1 MGWGRPRH
9 SNKLQLSLS
18 LSSQNKKKY
27 NKSKKKRKETKTW
40 EAGLRS
46 MADRLGS
53 SISSSSAKSLQRMT
67 ATFLPFGFCLWSVFL
82 FFFLT
87 CHSIGPRQAEGDAH
101 ISLYY
106 NRTGRGQ
113 RRWPALSI
121 YGSTTRRRRRRVGG
135 RKRLGANT
143 ERQDGSCIIHPHCW
157 ASWRLGRGRHAHTAN
172 PKTHNLLLHYPP
184 VRVPQFARHKLGQ
197 WIATEGG
204 SHPPV
209 CPRRNCND
217 KWRKKKESTKS
228 QKGRISRLPCR

>member
-1 MGWGRPRH
+1 
-9 SNKLQLSLS
+9 
-18 LSSQNKKKY
+18 
-27 NKSKKKRKETKTW
+27 
-40 EAGLRS
+40 

-172 PKTHNLLLHYPP
+172 PKTHNLLLHYTLPSESLNSP
-184 VRVPQFARHKLGQ
+184 DMGTSWVNGLRRR
-197 WIATEGG
+197 G

>member
-1 MGWGRPRH
+1 MV
-9 SNKLQLSLS
+9 S
-18 LSSQNKKKY
+18 
-27 NKSKKKRKETKTW
+27 
-40 EAGLRS
+40 
-46 MADRLGS
+46 
-53 SISSSSAKSLQRMT
+53 
-67 ATFLPFGFCLWSVFL
+67 
-82 FFFLT
+82 FFVFLT

-184 VRVPQFARHKLGQ
+184 VRVPQFARHGDKLGQ
-197 WIATEGG
+197 WIATEGIP
-204 SHPPV
+204 SARLSAEELQRQV
-209 CPRRNCND
+209 A
-217 KWRKKKESTKS
+217 KKKRVNKVTK
-228 QKGRISRLPCR
+228 G